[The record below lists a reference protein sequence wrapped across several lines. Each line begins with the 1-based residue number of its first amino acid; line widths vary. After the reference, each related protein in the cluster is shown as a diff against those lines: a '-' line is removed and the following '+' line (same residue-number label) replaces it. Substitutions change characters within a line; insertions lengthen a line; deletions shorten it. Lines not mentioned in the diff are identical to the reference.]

1 MLSVRDTDLYNE
13 VLKECNYDFG
23 NVYMFKEFVVSEFS
37 KAETITWENHAK
49 IIIYDIESFYDTDGS
64 DVVYI
69 SNRINSYSVV
79 ASDWLKFY
87 KASYTVKA
95 YCIVSENKAGFLN
108 SMIEKLFFKK
118 KIIHFTNL
126 LEVVNFVKKGLIE
139 IS

>member
-1 MLSVRDTDLYNE
+1 MVSVRDTGLYKH
-13 VLKECNYDFG
+13 VLKECNYAFG
-23 NVYMFKEFVVSEFS
+23 NVYMFKDFVVSEFF
-37 KAETITWENHAK
+37 KGETITWDNHAK
-49 IIIYDIESFYDTDGS
+49 IMIYDIESFYDTDGS

-87 KASYTVKA
+87 KSSYKVKA
-95 YCIVSENKAGFLN
+95 YCIVSEKDVGFLN

-118 KIIHFTNL
+118 QILHFTNL
-126 LEVVNFVKKGLIE
+126 LAAVNFVEKGLVE

>member
-1 MLSVRDTDLYNE
+1 MISVKDTDLYSE
-13 VLKECNYDFG
+13 VLKECNYAFG

-37 KAETITWENHAK
+37 KGETITWENHAK
-49 IIIYDIESFYDTDGS
+49 IIIYDIEAFYNTDGS
-64 DVVYI
+64 DVIYL

-87 KASYTVKA
+87 KSSYKVKA
-95 YCIVSENKAGFLN
+95 YCVISENKAGFLN

-126 LEVVNFVKKGLIE
+126 LEAVNFVKKGLLE